1 VASSSEIESTTQ
13 AVIAEFCSYGL
24 MFTALDVSN
33 EVKTRISGVRHR
45 EVSPV
50 VRTLFEA
57 DAMGGDYV
65 RSLIDVTVQAGK
77 TVQAYLYHDQGRD
90 PGDYGQRQR
99 EQRAAAPDSSGS
111 APSLSS
117 GSSSSSNPAPSA
129 ATPPPAPA
137 RVGATTSSDDGS
149 SEIVVGLASDGS
161 ATLPRS
167 FVERAG
173 LRGDEIALDSAGFGS
188 GLVLSEADEDAEDPP
203 LEVLEYEA
211 SGQLRIPAS
220 YLGAFDPKVG
230 LRARIELDTIKL
242 DAP

>member
-1 VASSSEIESTTQ
+1 MASSSEIESTTQ

-45 EVSPV
+45 EVSPA
-50 VRTLFEA
+50 VRSLFEA

-90 PGDYGQRQR
+90 PGDYDQRQR

-111 APSLSS
+111 SPSLSS
-117 GSSSSSNPAPSA
+117 SPSLASPPVSSA
-129 ATPPPAPA
+129 PPAPA

-149 SEIVVGLASDGS
+149 NELVVGIASDGS

-220 YLGAFDPKVG
+220 YLGAFDPKLG

-242 DAP
+242 DAS

>member
-1 VASSSEIESTTQ
+1 M
-13 AVIAEFCSYGL
+13 IAEFCSYGL

-50 VRTLFEA
+50 VRSLFEA

-65 RSLIDVTVQAGK
+65 RSLIDVTVQTGK

-90 PGDYGQRQR
+90 PGDYDQRQR
-99 EQRAAAPDSSGS
+99 ELRAAAPDSS
-111 APSLSS
+111 PSPSPS
-117 GSSSSSNPAPSA
+117 PSSSSASSA
-129 ATPPPAPA
+129 PPAPA

-149 SEIVVGLASDGS
+149 NEIVVGIASDGS

-188 GLVLSEADEDAEDPP
+188 GLVLSEADEDAEDDP

-220 YLGAFDPKVG
+220 YLGAFDPKLG

-242 DAP
+242 DAS